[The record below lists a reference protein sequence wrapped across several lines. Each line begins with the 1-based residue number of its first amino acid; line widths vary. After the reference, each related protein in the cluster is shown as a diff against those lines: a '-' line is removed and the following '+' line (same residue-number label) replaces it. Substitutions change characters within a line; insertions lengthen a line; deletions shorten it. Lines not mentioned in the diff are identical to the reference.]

1 MPSTSTTSEDRP
13 TIVLVHGSFADAS
26 GFHEVIQQ
34 LQADGYRT
42 MAPANPLRGLASDAA
57 YVRSVLE
64 GVDGPIV
71 LVAHSYGGMV
81 ITNAAT
87 GNPNVRA
94 LVYINGFA
102 PVEGE
107 TVNDLAYK
115 FPGSMLVPEN
125 LTVRSYP
132 VTDPAAT
139 GQEAYINA
147 DVFHEAFAADLD
159 RRTTDEMAATQR
171 PIDLA
176 SLQGPSGPP
185 AWEAV
190 PSWFIIGEDDH
201 TIPAQLHR
209 FMAERAGAVR
219 TVELR
224 ASHAVM
230 VSNPAAVVQVIV
242 EAAASLAT
250 TSAVAAGQRS

>member
-132 VTDPAAT
+132 VTRTANPC
-139 GQEAYINA
+139 
-147 DVFHEAFAADLD
+147 
-159 RRTTDEMAATQR
+159 RRSSRR
-171 PIDLA
+171 P
-176 SLQGPSGPP
+176 PPRSGSSRR
-185 AWEAV
+185 A
-190 PSWFIIGEDDH
+190 
-201 TIPAQLHR
+201 
-209 FMAERAGAVR
+209 AGAR
-219 TVELR
+219 MGTN
-224 ASHAVM
+224 S
-230 VSNPAAVVQVIV
+230 VSWNVNGFA
-242 EAAASLAT
+242 
-250 TSAVAAGQRS
+250 R